1 MDSLVAMG
9 SGASFVYGLV
19 GIYQMAY
26 YFGVQNIEMAHMAM
40 HSLYF
45 ESAATIVTL
54 VSVGKYLESRSK
66 AKTSDALDK
75 LVEIKKGHQVNDVLC
90 YVQAYMNG
98 K

>member
-1 MDSLVAMG
+1 
-9 SGASFVYGLV
+9 
-19 GIYQMAY
+19 
-26 YFGVQNIEMAHMAM
+26 MAM

-75 LVEIKKGHQVNDVLC
+75 LGGFGAKECEILRDGKEVC
-90 YVQAYMNG
+90 SSESMNS
-98 K
+98 